1 MSDRLHEAAEAGDPA
16 AGRRL
21 LEAGANPDG
30 VLEGRYTLLM
40 HCAATGNV
48 PFVKLLLEHGATAD
62 LRDEKGHTARDYAVA
77 EGRAA
82 VVRVMDRAARA
93 RRVPVD
99 WTREERDLL
108 RGIWGD
114 DLFASVEGL
123 LAPAA
128 GASGTE
134 RAPAH
139 PGGRGG
145 SPPQPGRPAPP
156 ADAPAEEEIAIDDL
170 IGQEGAKAALRQ
182 AISMARLNQERRAR
196 GLKEPGITLHAIFMG
211 SPGTGKTTFAR
222 FYAQEIRKIGLL
234 EKGHLVEISRQD
246 LVAEYAGQTAARTA
260 EVVQKALGGVLFVDE
275 AYALKQGK
283 EDLFGQEAIDT
294 LVKLMEDHRDELILI
309 LAGYSDEMR
318 EFLQQNTGLRSRIP
332 HRIEF
337 DDFSDDE
344 LGAIFDIFCRKAGI
358 QTSAVN
364 RAYAIE
370 QVARN
375 RRGHSFGN
383 ARDVRNLFERALAQQ
398 SVRLASED
406 LDALSSE
413 ALATLNRSDLSPD
426 PHDRGDEPPGAEEAR
441 PGALDRLHA
450 LVGLEH
456 VKQEL
461 QRLADFVK
469 VARARSPGEA
479 LPDLSLHMVM
489 SGNPGTGKTTVAR
502 LLGEILAGLGLL
514 STGHVVE
521 VERSDLVGGYLGQ
534 TALKTRDRIRDAMG
548 GILFVDEAYALSR
561 TGDSYGQEAIDTL
574 LKSMED
580 ERGKLVVVLSGYPTE
595 MDRLL
600 ASNPGLRSRFG
611 THLRFPD
618 YERDELLEIAERMA
632 AERGFSLAP
641 EARELL
647 GERVEAARREARHF
661 ANAREVRNQLERAYR
676 RQASRL
682 VEAGGLEGL
691 DAAQLSQLEARD
703 LSAPSG
709 PAPGA
714 PPKDP

>member
-1 MSDRLHEAAEAGDPA
+1 MSERLHEAAEAGDLA

-21 LEAGANPDG
+21 LEGGANPD
-30 VLEGRYTLLM
+30 VAREGRYTLLM
-40 HCAATGNV
+40 HCAATGNHE
-48 PFVKLLLEHGATAD
+48 FVALLLEHGASED

-99 WTREERDLL
+99 WTAEERDLL

-123 LAPAA
+123 LDPVAGRVGTKPAAPPPAGAREAGPGEEAPA
-128 GASGTE
+128 G
-134 RAPAH
+134 
-139 PGGRGG
+139 
-145 SPPQPGRPAPP
+145 
-156 ADAPAEEEIAIDDL
+156 EEIAIDDL
-170 IGQEGAKAALRQ
+170 IGQERAKAALRQ
-182 AISMARLNQERRAR
+182 AISMARLNQERRSR

-246 LVAEYAGQTAARTA
+246 LVAEYAGQTATRTA
-260 EVVQKALGGVLFVDE
+260 EVVKKALGGVLFVDE

-309 LAGYSDEMR
+309 LAGYTDEMR

-332 HRIEF
+332 NRIEF
-337 DDFSDDE
+337 EDFSDDE

-358 QTSAVN
+358 GTSPTN

-398 SVRLASED
+398 SVRLAEGD

-413 ALATLNRSDLSPD
+413 ALSTLIRSDLTPD
-426 PHDRGDEPPGAEEAR
+426 PHDRGDEPAAGEGRRA
-441 PGALDRLHA
+441 GALERLHG
-450 LVGLEH
+450 LVGLEQ
-456 VKQEL
+456 VKVEI
-461 QRLADFVK
+461 QRLSDFVR
-469 VARARSPGEA
+469 VARARSPGGA

-534 TALKTRDRIRDAMG
+534 TALQTRDRIRDAMG
-548 GILFVDEAYALSR
+548 GILFIDEAYALSR

-580 ERGKLVVVLSGYPTE
+580 ERGALVVVLSGYPDE
-595 MDRLL
+595 MEHLL
-600 ASNPGLRSRFG
+600 QSNPGLRSRFG
-611 THLRFPD
+611 THLHFPD
-618 YERDELLEIAERMA
+618 YDAGELIEIAERMA

-647 GERVEAARREARHF
+647 GERVETARREARHF
-661 ANAREVRNQLERAYR
+661 ANARAVRNLLEHAYR

-682 VEAGGLEGL
+682 VEAGLEQL
-691 DAAQLSQLEARD
+691 DAEQLSRLEARD
-703 LSAPSG
+703 FDPSRPARPAGDAAAPD
-709 PAPGA
+709 A
-714 PPKDP
+714 

>member
-1 MSDRLHEAAEAGDPA
+1 MSDRLHEAAEAGDLA

-40 HCAATGNV
+40 HCAATGNHE
-48 PFVKLLLEHGATAD
+48 FVALLLEHGATAD
-62 LRDEKGHTARDYAVA
+62 LRDEKGHSARDYAVA

-99 WTREERDLL
+99 WTSEERDLL

-123 LAPAA
+123 LDPVAGRVGAKPAA
-128 GASGTE
+128 
-134 RAPAH
+134 P
-139 PGGRGG
+139 
-145 SPPQPGRPAPP
+145 PP
-156 ADAPAEEEIAIDDL
+156 AGAREAGAREAGPGEQEPASEEIAIDDL
-170 IGQEGAKAALRQ
+170 IGQERAKAALRQ
-182 AISMARLNQERRAR
+182 AISMARLNQERRSR

-246 LVAEYAGQTAARTA
+246 LVAEYAGQTATRTA
-260 EVVQKALGGVLFVDE
+260 LVVKKALGGVLFVDE

-309 LAGYSDEMR
+309 LAGYTDEMR

-332 HRIEF
+332 NRIEF
-337 DDFSDDE
+337 EDFTDDE

-358 QTSAVN
+358 ETSEPN
-364 RAYAIE
+364 RGYAIE

-398 SVRLASED
+398 SVRLAEED
-406 LDALSSE
+406 LDALSTR
-413 ALATLNRSDLSPD
+413 ALSTLIRSDLTPD
-426 PHDRGDEPPGAEEAR
+426 PHDRGDEPPPEASR
-441 PGALDRLHA
+441 RSDALDRLHA
-450 LVGLEH
+450 LVGLEE
-456 VKQEL
+456 VKAEL

-580 ERGKLVVVLSGYPTE
+580 ERGKLVVVLSGYPAE
-595 MDRLL
+595 MEQLL

-618 YERDELLEIAERMA
+618 YEGEELLEIAERMA
-632 AERGFSLAP
+632 AERGFSLEPA
-641 EARELL
+641 ARELL
-647 GERVEAARREARHF
+647 GERVEASRREARHF
-661 ANAREVRNQLERAYR
+661 ANAREVRNLLERAYR

-682 VEAGGLEGL
+682 VEAGGLDGL
-691 DAAQLSQLEARD
+691 DAEQLSLLEAQD
-703 LSAPSG
+703 LAVPSG
-709 PAPGA
+709 PGGVGSAPDA
-714 PPKDP
+714 

>member
-1 MSDRLHEAAEAGDPA
+1 MSERLHEAAEAGDVA

-21 LEAGANPDG
+21 LEEGANPDC

-48 PFVKLLLEHGATAD
+48 PFVRLLLEHGATPE

-77 EGRAA
+77 EGRAG
-82 VVRVMDRAARA
+82 VVRAMDRLARA

-99 WTREERDLL
+99 WTSEERDLL

-123 LAPAA
+123 LAPVARA
-128 GASGTE
+128 GGAG
-134 RAPAH
+134 RAPAG
-139 PGGRGG
+139 PA
-145 SPPQPGRPAPP
+145 APP
-156 ADAPAEEEIAIDDL
+156 AETPGEGAPPEADEIAIDDL
-170 IGQEGAKAALRQ
+170 IGQERAKAALRQ
-182 AISMARLNQERRAR
+182 AISMARLNQERRER

-234 EKGHLVEISRQD
+234 DKGHLVEISRQD

-260 EVVQKALGGVLFVDE
+260 EVVRKALGGVLFVDE

-309 LAGYSDEMR
+309 LAGYTDEMR

-332 HRIEF
+332 NRIEF
-337 DDFSDDE
+337 EDFTDDE

-358 QTSAVN
+358 ETSEPN
-364 RAYAIE
+364 RGYAIE

-398 SVRLASED
+398 SVRLAEED
-406 LDALSSE
+406 LDALSTR
-413 ALATLNRSDLSPD
+413 ALSTLIRSDLTPD
-426 PHDRGDEPPGAEEAR
+426 PHDRGDEPPPEASR
-441 PGALDRLHA
+441 RSDALDRLHA
-450 LVGLEH
+450 LVGLEE
-456 VKQEL
+456 VKAEL

-580 ERGKLVVVLSGYPTE
+580 ERGKLVVVLSGYPAE
-595 MDRLL
+595 MEQLL

-618 YERDELLEIAERMA
+618 YEGEELLEIAERMA
-632 AERGFSLAP
+632 AERGFSLEPA
-641 EARELL
+641 ARELL
-647 GERVEAARREARHF
+647 GERVEASRREARHF
-661 ANAREVRNQLERAYR
+661 ANAREVRNLLERAYR

-682 VEAGGLEGL
+682 VGAGGLDAL
-691 DAAQLSQLEARD
+691 DAEQLSLLEAQD
-703 LSAPSG
+703 LAVPSG
-709 PAPGA
+709 PDGVGAAPDA
-714 PPKDP
+714 